1 MCPPRVCRRV
11 ALKSFFCCR
20 RIPFN
25 VESCGIAR
33 EQIIC
38 LADNATIFAFSSRS
52 DNVNGQKW
60 HKLTKQPIV
69 VVFVGR
75 LCLFFSVA
83 FVLNRLAAAG
93 CKFLSGSFPSFVW
106 PKLPLI
112 NKKTYDWNKDKV
124 SNAQLSREHLQRSHC
139 PTSLTSLS
147 RASVA
152 LVLWL
157 PICDYTTLQ
166 QLPPLT
172 GLRHLVASLRWQL
185 EAD

>member
-38 LADNATIFAFSSRS
+38 LADNATIFGSRS
-52 DNVNGQKW
+52 DNANGQKW

-83 FVLNRLAAAG
+83 FVFNRLAAAG
-93 CKFLSGSFPSFVW
+93 CKFLSHHSFDQSFHSST
-106 PKLPLI
+106 
-112 NKKTYDWNKDKV
+112 KKTYDWNKDKCAAIKQRTSHIVRPLWPPCRGRV
-124 SNAQLSREHLQRSHC
+124 S
-139 PTSLTSLS
+139 
-147 RASVA
+147 
-152 LVLWL
+152 LW
-157 PICDYTTLQ
+157 CCGYQYVTTL
-166 QLPPLT
+166 
-172 GLRHLVASLRWQL
+172 RCSSCHH
-185 EAD
+185 

>member
-38 LADNATIFAFSSRS
+38 LADNATIFGSRS

-83 FVLNRLAAAG
+83 FVLNRLAAAAG
-93 CKFLSGSFPSFVW
+93 CKFLSHHLFDQSFHSST
-106 PKLPLI
+106 
-112 NKKTYDWNKDKV
+112 KKHVIGIKI
-124 SNAQLSREHLQRSHC
+124 NAQLSREHLQQRSHC
-139 PTSLTSLS
+139 PTSLTSLRRGRVS
-147 RASVA
+147 
-152 LVLWL
+152 LW
-157 PICDYTTLQ
+157 CCGYQYVTTL
-166 QLPPLT
+166 
-172 GLRHLVASLRWQL
+172 RCSSCHH
-185 EAD
+185 

>member
-38 LADNATIFAFSSRS
+38 LADNATIFGSRS
-52 DNVNGQKW
+52 DNVNGQKL

-83 FVLNRLAAAG
+83 FVLNRLAAAAG
-93 CKFLSGSFPSFVW
+93 CKFLSVSFPSFVS
-106 PKLPLI
+106 PKFQQ
-112 NKKTYDWNKDKV
+112 KKHMIVIKI
-124 SNAQLSREHLQRSHC
+124 NAQLSREHLQQRSHC
-139 PTSLTSLS
+139 PTSLTSLRRGRVS
-147 RASVA
+147 
-152 LVLWL
+152 LW
-157 PICDYTTLQ
+157 CCGYQYVTTL
-166 QLPPLT
+166 
-172 GLRHLVASLRWQL
+172 RCSSCHH
-185 EAD
+185 

>member
-25 VESCGIAR
+25 VESCGVEGANHLFGRQCNNIWFPLR
-33 EQIIC
+33 QRQRPKMTQIDKATNRRC
-38 LADNATIFAFSSRS
+38 LCWPPLFVFLCCFCFKSSCSSSRLQ
-52 DNVNGQKW
+52 V
-60 HKLTKQPIV
+60 
-69 VVFVGR
+69 
-75 LCLFFSVA
+75 
-83 FVLNRLAAAG
+83 
-93 CKFLSGSFPSFVW
+93 SFPSFVW